1 MSSSDSHQL
10 RFSPESSISTVPEE
24 YVEHLEFTAD
34 PRLQLQVLEGFLR
47 YSRESRGI
55 FKTVDE
61 NRELLMC
68 LQKRAPDLLEKCPW
82 IDGWIA
88 GTDIFLV
95 DLMILFGLEREQP
108 GGPCFPRPW
117 PGKFPVADLY
127 GYDIAASIRNLS
139 TRLAQDETD
148 KKHGHPVDRTRL

>member
-1 MSSSDSHQL
+1 MYAYYNENSKEFLD
-10 RFSPESSISTVPEE
+10 R
-24 YVEHLEFTAD
+24 FTAD
-34 PRLQLQVLEGFLR
+34 PHLQLQVLEGFLR

>member
-1 MSSSDSHQL
+1 MYAYYNENSKEFLD
-10 RFSPESSISTVPEE
+10 R
-24 YVEHLEFTAD
+24 FTAD

-108 GGPCFPRPW
+108 VGPCFPRPW

-148 KKHGHPVDRTRL
+148 KKHGHPVDRTKL

>member
-1 MSSSDSHQL
+1 MYAYYNENSKEFLD
-10 RFSPESSISTVPEE
+10 R
-24 YVEHLEFTAD
+24 FTAD

-108 GGPCFPRPW
+108 GGPCFKINR

-127 GYDIAASIRNLS
+127 GYDIAASLRNLS

-148 KKHGHPVDRTRL
+148 KKHGHPVDRTKL

>member
-127 GYDIAASIRNLS
+127 GYDMAASIRNLS

-148 KKHGHPVDRTRL
+148 KKHGHPVDRTKL